1 MKKIFYFLCL
11 SVIALTFPSCNDDD
25 NDETKKP
32 TSFDEIDEKSCT
44 PSKPR
49 LNRCPT
55 P

>member
-32 TSFDEIDEKSCT
+32 TSFDEIEEKIMYSFEA
-44 PSKPR
+44 SSQ
-49 LNRCPT
+49 
-55 P
+55 